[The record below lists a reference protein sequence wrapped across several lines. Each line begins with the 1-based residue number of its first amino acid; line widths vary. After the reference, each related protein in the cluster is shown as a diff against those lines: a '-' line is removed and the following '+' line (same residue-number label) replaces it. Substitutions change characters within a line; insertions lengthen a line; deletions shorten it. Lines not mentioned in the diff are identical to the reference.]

1 MYLIPHT
8 VTTLLAPLTNKAIK
22 NPTMPYDKWGRVGY
36 CGIYWEYVLAFTT
49 VSAKERK
56 KIGAES
62 LAYIPLFLYGDYLIV
77 G

>member
-1 MYLIPHT
+1 
-8 VTTLLAPLTNKAIK
+8 
-22 NPTMPYDKWGRVGY
+22 MPYDKWGRVGY